1 MVGTGRLGNR
11 SSRPAQA
18 NQHLWPVAR
27 RQRPWLTSSS
37 RCVFQFYLRMTT
49 LVEATSW
56 NFGPVSTLKTS
67 TNALSRP
74 AQIGFNQSD
83 WPELLTSRQCELRT
97 PEGYMGPIMVCK
109 PCRSHDM
116 HRHCSYG
123 LPWSLDGNVR
133 EVMKGRRGSREAER
147 IPKKEMRKERE
158 TVLSC
163 APAPTNSDNR
173 NT

>member
-1 MVGTGRLGNR
+1 MADFFLQVRVPVLSANDNTGGSNLLDFR
-11 SSRPAQA
+11 S
-18 NQHLWPVAR
+18 
-27 RQRPWLTSSS
+27 
-37 RCVFQFYLRMTT
+37 CFYF
-49 LVEATSW
+49 E
-56 NFGPVSTLKTS
+56 TS

-83 WPELLTSRQCELRT
+83 WPELLKSRQCELRT

-109 PCRSHDM
+109 PCKSHDM

-123 LPWSLDGNVR
+123 LPRSLDGNVR

-147 IPKKEMRKERE
+147 IPKLEMGKGRE

-163 APAPTNSDNR
+163 ASAPRQPPTSVSEQFPEDCGSLPNMFG
-173 NT
+173 